1 MDKYALTAQKLRI
14 AKLDYEI
21 AQADADEKK
30 KVYEQLRRQLC
41 NEMVASEV
49 LKFEIAPQDNT
60 SGLSFRLETKTR
72 WSPVVENKD
81 RLVEKLRN
89 DAFDLFSISAAAL
102 TSYMQNIVEM
112 NDGELPKE
120 YINLVKPYDE
130 THVVV
135 RSKRNEIYRNF

>member
-21 AQADADEKK
+21 AQEEADEKK

-49 LKFEIAPQDNT
+49 LKFEIAPQDTT

-135 RSKRNEIYRNF
+135 RSKKK

>member
-21 AQADADEKK
+21 AQAGADEKK

-135 RSKRNEIYRNF
+135 RSKKK

>member
-21 AQADADEKK
+21 AQEEADEKK

-49 LKFEIAPQDNT
+49 LKFEIASQDDV
-60 SGLSFRLETKTR
+60 SGLSFRLESKTR

-81 RLVEKLRN
+81 RLIEKLKV
-89 DAFDLFSISAAAL
+89 DASDLFTISAAAL

-112 NDGELPKE
+112 NNGELPQE
-120 YINLVKPYDE
+120 YTNLVKPYDE

-135 RSKRNEIYRNF
+135 RSKKK

>member
-21 AQADADEKK
+21 AQEEADEKK
-30 KVYEQLRRQLC
+30 KVYEQLKRQLC

-135 RSKRNEIYRNF
+135 RSKKK

>member
-21 AQADADEKK
+21 AQEEADGKK

-135 RSKRNEIYRNF
+135 RSKKK

>member
-21 AQADADEKK
+21 AQEEADEKK

-81 RLVEKLRN
+81 RLIEKLKV
-89 DAFDLFSISAAAL
+89 DASDLFTISAAAL

-135 RSKRNEIYRNF
+135 RSKKK

>member
-1 MDKYALTAQKLRI
+1 MDKYALTAQKLRL

-21 AQADADEKK
+21 AQEEADEKK

-135 RSKRNEIYRNF
+135 RSKKK

>member
-49 LKFEIAPQDNT
+49 LKFEIAPQDSI

-135 RSKRNEIYRNF
+135 RSKKK

>member
-21 AQADADEKK
+21 AQEEADEKK

-112 NDGELPKE
+112 NDSELPKE

-135 RSKRNEIYRNF
+135 RSKKK

>member
-21 AQADADEKK
+21 AQAEADEKK
-30 KVYEQLRRQLC
+30 KIYEQLRRQLC

-49 LKFEIAPQDNT
+49 LKVEIASQDNV

-120 YINLVKPYDE
+120 YINLVKSYDE

-135 RSKRNEIYRNF
+135 RSKKK

>member
-21 AQADADEKK
+21 AQEEADEKTI
-30 KVYEQLRRQLC
+30 VYEQLRRQLC

-102 TSYMQNIVEM
+102 TSYIQNIVEM

-135 RSKRNEIYRNF
+135 RSKKK

>member
-72 WSPVVENKD
+72 WSPVVENKG

-135 RSKRNEIYRNF
+135 RSKKK

>member
-1 MDKYALTAQKLRI
+1 MDKYALTAQRLRI

-21 AQADADEKK
+21 AQEEADEKK

-135 RSKRNEIYRNF
+135 RSKKK

>member
-21 AQADADEKK
+21 AQEEADEKK

-41 NEMVASEV
+41 NERVASEV

-135 RSKRNEIYRNF
+135 RSKKK

>member
-21 AQADADEKK
+21 AQAEADEKK

-135 RSKRNEIYRNF
+135 RSKKK

>member
-21 AQADADEKK
+21 AQEEADEKK

-135 RSKRNEIYRNF
+135 RSKRNESYRNF

>member
-21 AQADADEKK
+21 AQEEADEKK

-60 SGLSFRLETKTR
+60 LGLSFRLETKTR

-135 RSKRNEIYRNF
+135 RSKKK

>member
-21 AQADADEKK
+21 AQEEADEKK

-49 LKFEIAPQDNT
+49 LKFEIASQDDV
-60 SGLSFRLETKTR
+60 SGLSFRLESKTR

-81 RLVEKLRN
+81 RLIEKLKV
-89 DAFDLFSISAAAL
+89 DASDLFTISAAAL
-102 TSYMQNIVEM
+102 TSYMQNIIEM
-112 NDGELPKE
+112 NNGELPQE
-120 YINLVKPYDE
+120 YTNLVKPYDE

-135 RSKRNEIYRNF
+135 RSKKK

>member
-21 AQADADEKK
+21 AQEEADEKK

-102 TSYMQNIVEM
+102 TSYIQNIVEM

-135 RSKRNEIYRNF
+135 RSKKK

>member
-49 LKFEIAPQDNT
+49 LKFEIASQDDV
-60 SGLSFRLETKTR
+60 SGLSFRLESKTR

-81 RLVEKLRN
+81 RLIEKLKV

-135 RSKRNEIYRNF
+135 RSKKK

>member
-21 AQADADEKK
+21 AQAEADEKK

-49 LKFEIAPQDNT
+49 LKFEIASQDNV

-89 DAFDLFSISAAAL
+89 EAFDLFSISAAAL

-135 RSKRNEIYRNF
+135 RSKKK

>member
-14 AKLDYEI
+14 AKLNYEI

-49 LKFEIAPQDNT
+49 LKFEIASQDDV
-60 SGLSFRLETKTR
+60 SGLSFRLESKTR

-81 RLVEKLRN
+81 RLIEKLKV
-89 DAFDLFSISAAAL
+89 DASDLFTISAAAL

-112 NDGELPKE
+112 NNGELPQE
-120 YINLVKPYDE
+120 YTNLVKPYDE

-135 RSKRNEIYRNF
+135 RSKKK

>member
-120 YINLVKPYDE
+120 YINLVKPYAE

-135 RSKRNEIYRNF
+135 RSKKK

>member
-49 LKFEIAPQDNT
+49 LKFEIASQDNV

-89 DAFDLFSISAAAL
+89 EAFDLFSISAAAL
-102 TSYMQNIVEM
+102 TSYMQNIVEA
-112 NDGELPKE
+112 NDGELPQE

-135 RSKRNEIYRNF
+135 RSKKK

>member
-120 YINLVKPYDE
+120 YINLVKPYDD

-135 RSKRNEIYRNF
+135 RSKKK

>member
-21 AQADADEKK
+21 AQEEADEKK

-112 NDGELPKE
+112 NDGKLPKE

-135 RSKRNEIYRNF
+135 RSKKK

>member
-21 AQADADEKK
+21 AQEEADEKK

-41 NEMVASEV
+41 NEMIASEV

-135 RSKRNEIYRNF
+135 RSKKK

>member
-21 AQADADEKK
+21 AQEEADEKK

-49 LKFEIAPQDNT
+49 LKFEIAPQDNI

-135 RSKRNEIYRNF
+135 RSKKK

>member
-1 MDKYALTAQKLRI
+1 MLSA
-14 AKLDYEI
+14 EE
-21 AQADADEKK
+21 ADEKK

-135 RSKRNEIYRNF
+135 RSKKK

>member
-21 AQADADEKK
+21 AQEEADEKK

-49 LKFEIAPQDNT
+49 LKFEIASQDNV

-135 RSKRNEIYRNF
+135 RSKKQ

>member
-21 AQADADEKK
+21 AQEEADEKK
-30 KVYEQLRRQLC
+30 KIYEQLRRQLC

-135 RSKRNEIYRNF
+135 RSKKK

>member
-49 LKFEIAPQDNT
+49 LKFEIASQDDV
-60 SGLSFRLETKTR
+60 SGLSFRLESKTR

-81 RLVEKLRN
+81 RLIEKLKV
-89 DAFDLFSISAAAL
+89 DASDLFTISAAAL

-112 NDGELPKE
+112 NNGELPQE
-120 YINLVKPYDE
+120 YTNLVKPYDE

-135 RSKRNEIYRNF
+135 RSKKK

>member
-21 AQADADEKK
+21 AQAEADEKK

-49 LKFEIAPQDNT
+49 LKFEIASQDNV

-89 DAFDLFSISAAAL
+89 EAFDLFSISAAAL
-102 TSYMQNIVEM
+102 TSYMQNIVEA
-112 NDGELPKE
+112 NDGKLPKE
-120 YINLVKPYDE
+120 YFNLVKPYDE

-135 RSKRNEIYRNF
+135 RSKKK

>member
-49 LKFEIAPQDNT
+49 LKFEIASQDNT

-135 RSKRNEIYRNF
+135 RSKKK

>member
-21 AQADADEKK
+21 AQEEADEKK

-81 RLVEKLRN
+81 RLMELLKTRAPELFTINANTLNSYLTDVVETFGEVPVEYR
-89 DAFDLFSISAAAL
+89 DLI
-102 TSYMQNIVEM
+102 
-112 NDGELPKE
+112 K
-120 YINLVKPYDE
+120 KYDD
-130 THVVV
+130 THVTV
-135 RSKRNEIYRNF
+135 RTKRR

>member
-21 AQADADEKK
+21 AQEEADEKK

-102 TSYMQNIVEM
+102 TSYTQNIVEM

-135 RSKRNEIYRNF
+135 RSKKK

>member
-21 AQADADEKK
+21 AQAEADEKK

-49 LKFEIAPQDNT
+49 LKFEIASQDNV

-102 TSYMQNIVEM
+102 TSYIQNIVEM

-135 RSKRNEIYRNF
+135 RSKKK

>member
-21 AQADADEKK
+21 AQAEADEKK

-89 DAFDLFSISAAAL
+89 EAFDLFSISAAAL

-135 RSKRNEIYRNF
+135 RSKKK

>member
-21 AQADADEKK
+21 AQAEADEKK
-30 KVYEQLRRQLC
+30 KIYEQLRRQLC

-49 LKFEIAPQDNT
+49 LKFEIASQDNV

-102 TSYMQNIVEM
+102 TGYMQNIVEM

-135 RSKRNEIYRNF
+135 RSKKK

>member
-30 KVYEQLRRQLC
+30 KIYEQLRRQLC

-135 RSKRNEIYRNF
+135 RSKKK